1 VRRRVYLE
9 NLLVDLGG
17 KKKDDAI
24 EFISDQ
30 LLIRHKDSRIEYTVV
45 KVTTDEE
52 GDSNVICYR
61 YYGPKN
67 KKKMYIKIPPKEYKD
82 YERV

>member
-1 VRRRVYLE
+1 MNRRVYLE

-30 LLIRHKDSRIEYTVV
+30 LLIRHKDTRIEYTVV
-45 KVTTDEE
+45 KIATDEK
-52 GDSNVICYR
+52 GDNIIVCYR

-67 KKKMYIKIPPKEYKD
+67 KKKMYIKIPSKEFKD